1 MAHVLV
7 IGSPSLD
14 TVHIEGQTY
23 ETIGG
28 GGMYVAMAARRRG
41 VRVSMFGPRP
51 DPVPEALTAFADRL
65 EQWLGPVVPLE
76 RVPRFEIEHQGET
89 AVYLDVDVQ
98 AQTEIDPRTLPT
110 DLSHYDAVH
119 ITAMGDADVQNTF
132 LQLCRERGARLISV
146 GTWLGNIQRKTEA
159 SKKLIAD
166 ADLFFMNERE
176 VSYLYGS
183 AEGAT
188 VAPGKVLYATRAE
201 KGAMVAQGEHQTF
214 ISAAPVAVKD
224 PTGAGE
230 TFCGAAL
237 AGVLLGDHP
246 VTAGRTAVLL
256 AGEEIGRVGPE
267 AMMNND
273 PVPEEPLDRRVRID
287 RTQVAKVAAIV
298 RDLQE
303 ADPFSFTGDYL
314 PPVGHPAAVDYFFAV
329 TLQQFGFWEADGGH
343 YLRPMI
349 AVIDGR
355 ELKGSTYLYRA
366 FRRPLDSDPGFFTP
380 ERQAALTM
388 EELSGVM
395 QDDGGSDPLPAAEL
409 HLEMARR
416 YGRDM
421 LALGM
426 TPSEILRQTRDS
438 STPLS
443 LFVKIMDRIGGY
455 KEDPIR
461 KKTGLLAVAL
471 NQRPEAYLTFGP
483 EEAVAPVVD
492 YHCLRAVLRLG
503 LVEVLDEDLRAKLAA
518 RKLLTPDEEWAV
530 RHAAYR
536 IQALVEEQS
545 GRPIGAVDWFFFNY
559 IRTHC
564 PEMTDPACSECVADP
579 VCAKRKELFQPVIRT
594 SFY

>member
-1 MAHVLV
+1 MAHLLI

-14 TVHIEGQTY
+14 TVHIDGETY

-41 VRVSMFGPRP
+41 ARVSMFGPRP
-51 DPVPEALTAFADRL
+51 DPVPEVLTEFADRL

-98 AQTEIDPRTLPT
+98 AQTEIDPHTLPT
-110 DLSHYDAVH
+110 DLFLYDAVH
-119 ITAMGDADVQNTF
+119 VTAMGDADVQNAF
-132 LQLCRERGARLISV
+132 LELCRERGARLVSV
-146 GTWLGNIQRKTEA
+146 GTWLGNIQRKTEM

-183 AEGAT
+183 AGGAT
-188 VAPGKVLYATRAE
+188 VAPGQVLYATRAE
-201 KGAMVAQGEHQTF
+201 KGAMVAQGEYQTF
-214 ISAAPVAVKD
+214 ISAASVTVKD

-230 TFCGAAL
+230 SFCGTAL

-246 VTAGRTAVLL
+246 VIAGKKAILM
-256 AGEEIGRVGPE
+256 AGEEIGQVGP
-267 AMMNND
+267 AALMRND
-273 PVPEEPLDRRVRID
+273 PPPEEPLDRRVRID
-287 RTQVAKVAAIV
+287 ENRVEEIAAIV
-298 RDLQE
+298 RNLRE
-303 ADPFSFTGDYL
+303 ADPFTFTGDYL
-314 PPVGHPAAVDYFFAV
+314 PPAGHPAALDYFFAV
-329 TLQQFGFWEADGGH
+329 TLQQFGFWEADSRH

-349 AVIDGR
+349 AIIDGQ
-355 ELKGSTYLYRA
+355 ELKGSTYMYGA
-366 FRRPLDSDPGFFTP
+366 FRRKLDTDPGFFTP
-380 ERQAALTM
+380 ERQATLTM
-388 EELSGVM
+388 EELSGAL
-395 QDDGGSDPLPAAEL
+395 QDDNGVNPLPAAEL

-416 YGRDM
+416 YGSDM
-421 LALGM
+421 LALGL
-426 TPSEILRQTRDS
+426 TPSRVLEMARDS
-438 STPLS
+438 SSPLS
-443 LFVKIMDRIGGY
+443 AFVHTLDRIGGY

-461 KKTGLLAVAL
+461 KKTGLLAVTL
-471 NQRPEAYLTFGP
+471 NQRPEAFLTFGP
-483 EEAVAPVVD
+483 EETIAPVVD
-492 YHCLRAVLRLG
+492 YHCLRGVLRLG
-503 LVEVLDEDLRAKLAA
+503 LVDVLDDDLRAKLAG
-518 RKLLTPDEEWAV
+518 RHLLAPDEEWAV

-536 IQALVEEQS
+536 IQAMVEKRS

-564 PEMTDPACSECVADP
+564 PEMTDPVCSKCVADP